1 MHVRR
6 SGRLH
11 IGIFGRRNVGKSSLL
26 NQLCRQEVSIVSP
39 DAGTTTDPVEKPME
53 LQPIGPVIFIDTAGV
68 DDVGAL
74 GEKRITRTR
83 QVINRVDVGLIV
95 CDAPVWTAYEHGLFA
110 ELSRRGIPVVAVFS
124 KADLNQPTAGEC
136 SRLEALSCPVI
147 SLHTFRRVLEEI
159 LSLKHAIHQATQ
171 GKKATPDPIL
181 LDIVPP
187 GELVVMVVPVDSG
200 APVGRLI
207 LPQQQVLR
215 EVIDNGRMAFV
226 CREHELEQALDRLAR
241 PPALVVTDSQAFEI
255 VSRIVPD
262 SVPLTG
268 FSVLFARRQGDLAAL
283 LKGANRIMS
292 LAPGDRVLIAEACS
306 HHPGSDDIGRVKLP
320 RWLRERFGQELVVEH
335 TQGHDFPENLA
346 SYDLVIHC
354 GACMWNRREML
365 SRIMLCE
372 EVAVPITNYGLC
384 IAQLKGILARAV
396 RPFEMDLSRPAAPVS
411 GPPSA
416 LEFRP

>member
-110 ELSRRGIPVVAVFS
+110 ELARRDIPVVAVFS
-124 KADLNQPTAGEC
+124 KADLNQPTASEC

-171 GKKATPDPIL
+171 GRKAAPAPLL
-181 LDIVPP
+181 LDLVAP
-187 GELVVMVVPVDSG
+187 GELVLMVVPVDSG

-215 EVIDNGRMAFV
+215 EVIDNGRMALV
-226 CREHELEQALDRLAR
+226 CREHELQQLLESLKN
-241 PPALVVTDSQAFEI
+241 PPALVVTDSQAFEY

-283 LKGANRIMS
+283 HAGAKKIMDLS
-292 LAPGDRVLIAEACS
+292 PGDRVLIAEACS

-320 RWLRERFGQELVVEH
+320 RWLNERLGPELVIEH
-335 TQGHDFPENLA
+335 CQGHDFPENLA

-354 GACMWNRREML
+354 GACMWNRREMI

-372 EVAVPITNYGLC
+372 EAGVPITNYGLC

-396 RPFEMDLSRPAAPVS
+396 KPFQNELAR
-411 GPPSA
+411 SA
-416 LEFRP
+416 LSFPDYSETVEQRP